1 MGPYSYSDDNHEL
14 RIPRFYKSPAPNVSL
29 PAWLGLGAIAVAL
42 IALTAVLVLRLERQS
57 LSALQHTYV
66 VIISSLD
73 MLSNLQDAHVRARE
87 YILTGQPLYLERYKH
102 SREAVIE
109 EFSSAPINWRGTI
122 HRNRKRFTGSKVS
135 FSSSWANSRRPLI
148 RAVLSGSTPLVP

>member
-1 MGPYSYSDDNHEL
+1 MGRGAASQSHRASVGGIHPPVGPYSYSDDNHEL

-66 VIISSLD
+66 VIISSWTC
-73 MLSNLQDAHVRARE
+73 SRIWRT
-87 YILTGQPLYLERYKH
+87 LTSGR
-102 SREAVIE
+102 
-109 EFSSAPINWRGTI
+109 
-122 HRNRKRFTGSKVS
+122 VS
-135 FSSSWANSRRPLI
+135 IF
-148 RAVLSGSTPLVP
+148 